1 MAESDENPVVIS
13 TCSSDNNLPFSQ
25 RVALA
30 VSEREEKQ
38 KEYAAVKLAEAKKIR
53 DTVDKFVDDIMCDA
67 TTKYIRSVHRS
78 RPEHKRKVVELFTFN
93 YNNPR
98 SEIKNDRIQAHDE
111 KGDYSTK
118 YILEN
123 KWKRLVDKYL
133 PDDNNTLEE
142 RIQERVNNEL
152 NGGVDPE
159 TQNPLLISVF
169 TTKKPDST
177 FKNGILL
184 SRDGIKYR

>member
-1 MAESDENPVVIS
+1 MAESDENPVVVS
-13 TCSSDNNLPFSQ
+13 TSSSDNNLPFTQ

-53 DTVDKFVDDIMCDA
+53 DTVDKFVDDVMSEA
-67 TTKYIRSVHRS
+67 TTKYIRAVHRS

-98 SEIKNDRIQAHDE
+98 SEIKNDRIQACDE

-133 PDDNNTLEE
+133 PEDNKTLEE
-142 RIQERVNNEL
+142 RIQNRVNTEL
-152 NGGVDPE
+152 NGGIDPE
-159 TQNPLLISVF
+159 TKNPLLI
-169 TTKKPDST
+169 
-177 FKNGILL
+177 
-184 SRDGIKYR
+184 